1 MGKAGVVV
9 GETPVYPFPD
19 AHAHG
24 VEAEYEPTYDV
35 RFRAEDLW
43 PHGAEP
49 AFVHAGVF
57 QSYLK
62 RIA

>member
-1 MGKAGVVV
+1 MADLQH
-9 GETPVYPFPD
+9 E
-19 AHAHG
+19 HG
-24 VEAEYEPTYDV
+24 HEPTYDL

-43 PHGAEP
+43 PNGAES

-62 RIA
+62 RAS